1 MGIITAKKQKIVLA
15 QPGSPAARAGIRA
28 GDTLLLIDGEQV
40 IDLVDYEFLTAKRR
54 LVLTLLDEQG
64 AEREVVVR
72 KREEEPLGLCF
83 ERDLLGTMRTCA
95 NQCMFCFI
103 DQMPRDVRSSLLV
116 KDDDWR
122 MSFIMGNYVTLTN
135 VSDKEL
141 ERIIA
146 RKVSPLYI
154 SVQTTD
160 PALRCR
166 MLSNPRAGNIMERLI
181 RLKEGGVRFHCQIVC
196 CPGVNDGDVLDKTL
210 EDLYGLWPSA
220 QSVALIPV
228 GLTRFRDGL
237 APIRGYTPEEAAAMI
252 TRLEDFQARCI
263 RERGECFAY
272 LADEWYTTAKQELPA
287 YEEYGDFPQIENGV
301 GLLRLF
307 EGDML
312 SALMCEDPLEG
323 QHLASIA
330 GGEAAHDFFV
340 KALRAF
346 EPYGIHTDLFAIHN
360 DYFGGNV
367 SVGGLIT
374 GGDLIRQLQ
383 GRLRT
388 DMLLIPRNMLRERED
403 VFLDG
408 VTVEDVKRSLGVNVI
423 PFGGGDELVD
433 TMFGL
438 FREKGSL

>member
-1 MGIITAKKQKIVLA
+1 MGMITAKKQKIVMA

-28 GDTLLLIDGEQV
+28 GDTLLLIDGEPV
-40 IDLVDYEFLTAKRR
+40 IDLVDYEYLTAKRR
-54 LVLTLLDEQG
+54 MVLTLEDPEGVQ
-64 AEREVVVR
+64 RETVVL
-72 KREEEPLGLCF
+72 KRMEEPLGLCF

-135 VSDKEL
+135 VSDREL

-166 MLSNPRAGNIMERLI
+166 MLSNPRAGNIMERLN
-181 RLKEGGVRFHCQIVC
+181 RLKEGGIRFHCQIVC
-196 CPGVNDGDVLDKTL
+196 CPGVNDGEVLDRTL
-210 EDLYGLWPSA
+210 EDLYGLWPAA

-228 GLTRFRDGL
+228 GITRYRDGL
-237 APIRGYTPEEAAAMI
+237 APIRGYEPEEAYHMI
-252 TRLEDFQARCI
+252 DRLEAFQNRSI
-263 RERGECFAY
+263 REHGECFAF
-272 LADEWYTTAKQELPA
+272 LSDEWYTTARRDLPD
-287 YEEYGDFPQIENGV
+287 YDSYGDFPQIENGV

-312 SALMCEDPLEG
+312 AALMCEDPLEG
-323 QHLASIA
+323 THKVSIA

-346 EPYGIHTDLFAIHN
+346 EPYGIQTELYAIHN

-374 GGDLIRQLQ
+374 GGDLVRQLQ
-383 GRLRT
+383 GRLST
-388 DMLLIPRNMLRERED
+388 DTLLIPRNMLRERED

-408 VTVEDVKRSLGVNVI
+408 VTLEEACKALGVTVI

-433 TMFGL
+433 VMFRL
-438 FREKGSL
+438 FRPEP